1 MSLEAK
7 TAGMKHHAVFLP
19 LDWDTKEGKLYL
31 EIGILMDQINEFE
44 KDPAKFVPS
53 KPVEA
58 PRGMPIGDDAE
69 Q

>member
-1 MSLEAK
+1 
-7 TAGMKHHAVFLP
+7 
-19 LDWDTKEGKLYL
+19 
-31 EIGILMDQINEFE
+31 MDQINEFE

-58 PRGMPIGDDAE
+58 LPGMPIGDDAE